1 MDVNILNASDL
12 FDKQIHYVIPE
23 FQRRYVWCEGEQ
35 WEPFWDD
42 VRNAAEGYA
51 DKLTT
56 LGDERKAHSQ
66 TKPHFLGAIIIQ
78 QQFTPSGEPER
89 RIVIDGQ
96 QRLTTLQLFLDAI
109 QWVCEK
115 DKRPSFESHAKTLAD
130 FVTNRKNR
138 YKDEHVFKLW
148 PSKFDQ
154 DEFRHVMDNEL
165 EAGDTRGRITQ
176 AHEFFQKRVSEWLGD
191 VPEDQLV
198 SKIDA
203 LVETVTK
210 KIRIAVIDLDEQ
222 ADPYIIFET
231 LNARGTPLAQFEL
244 VKNFVVSQT
253 QEHVDDIWGDL
264 DDEWWAEEVSQ
275 GRLYRPR
282 LDVIFNYWLEAQSAS
297 EVRPESVFKAFRE
310 YADGRDITQI
320 MSQVR
325 SDFAKY
331 RRYEESGGRNLAEK
345 SFCYHM
351 GVMKTNVFTPVLLL
365 LLTND
370 NQDTNKR
377 AFGAL
382 ESFLIRRMICRHTA
396 RGYSTLVIG
405 LVKRLQ
411 GDDKLYD
418 ADVTIAKYLKEGDA
432 HATKWPSDKDVRE
445 ELVEAPLY
453 DLVSQGRLRL
463 VLEGVEGQL
472 RSSGKTDDR
481 ELPERLTIEHIM
493 PVWWNEDNWPL
504 PEGISEEER
513 DMLVNTIGNLTL
525 VTQPLNSSM
534 SNSGWKIKRKAL
546 QEYSLLML
554 NKKLSEQVS
563 WSEEDIKSRSLQMA
577 EIISERWPG
586 PDSQEWND

>member
-1 MDVNILNASDL
+1 MDVEILNTAKL

-23 FQRRYVWCEGEQ
+23 FQRRYVWCEDEQ

-42 VRNAAEGYA
+42 VRNTAEGYA

-109 QWVCEK
+109 QEVCEK
-115 DKRPSFESHAKTLAD
+115 DKRPGFESHAETLAD

-154 DEFRHVMDNEL
+154 DEFRYVMDNEL
-165 EAGDTRGRITQ
+165 DAEDKRGRIAQ
-176 AHEFFQKRVSEWLGD
+176 AHEFFQKRVSEWLGGA
-191 VPEDQLV
+191 PEDQLV

-210 KIRIAVIDLDEQ
+210 KIQMAVIDLDEQ

-244 VKNFVVSQT
+244 VKNFVMSKA

-297 EVRPESVFKAFRE
+297 EVRPKNVFKAFRE

-320 MSQVR
+320 MSQIR

-331 RRYEESGGRNLAEK
+331 RRYEESGGRNPAEK
-345 SFCYHM
+345 SFYHHM
-351 GVMKTNVFTPVLLL
+351 DVMNTNVITPILLL
-365 LLTND
+365 LLAND

-377 AFGAL
+377 AFGVL
-382 ESFLIRRMICRHTA
+382 ESFLVRRMICRHTT

-405 LVKRLQ
+405 LVKQLE
-411 GDDKLYD
+411 DDGMD
-418 ADVTIAKYLKEGDA
+418 NADVTIAKHLKKGDA
-432 HATKWPSDKDVRE
+432 RATKWPSDRDIRD
-445 ELVEAPLY
+445 ELSEAPLY
-453 DLVSQGRLRL
+453 DLVSQSRLRL
-463 VLEGVEGQL
+463 VLEGIERQL
-472 RSSGKTDDR
+472 RASGKTDDR
-481 ELPERLTIEHIM
+481 ELPERLTIEHMM
-493 PVWWNEDNWPL
+493 PVWRNEDNWPL

-513 DMLVNTIGNLTL
+513 DILVDTIGNLTL

-534 SNSGWKIKRKAL
+534 SNSGWEVKRKAL
-546 QEYSLLML
+546 QKYSLLML
-554 NKKLSEQVS
+554 NKELSEQTS
-563 WSEEDIKSRSLQMA
+563 WSEADIKDRSCWMYKR
-577 EIISERWPG
+577 ISERWPG
-586 PDSQEWND
+586 PESQKWGE